1 MKILNIIDKYTRS
14 ELVTTLKNKLDEG
27 VRELNIK
34 GLAGSL
40 SSVVVAALN
49 KVRSG
54 NYICI
59 LNDKESAAYFMN
71 DLEQILGETDYE
83 LSRKKVLL
91 FPAGHKRHYDDTASD
106 NDSILLRTE
115 VLKRLSSG
123 SKNLLIITFP
133 EALSEKVITK
143 SALAKSIIRLKTDE
157 EIDLGF
163 MLELLLEYGFEQE
176 DFVIEPGQ
184 FSIRGGIVDVFSF
197 SHDYPFRI
205 EFFGNKVESIRS
217 FDPTSQRSVK
227 ILSRIQI
234 LPNIQDKVVVEK
246 RVDIMDYV
254 PNDAIIWAEN
264 LSLISGKINQEF
276 NKAEEAFN
284 KQKGETKSGEP
295 RELYLSQTDF
305 LEDISKHSIV
315 ETKGNNYKATQLV
328 FDAEPQ
334 PLFHKNFELLIQN
347 LEDNAALGY
356 QNFILSENPKQLE
369 RIRSIFEDIAG
380 RKNENPIH
388 FEPVAIS
395 LHKGFIDHQAGM
407 ALYTDHQIFER
418 YHRFRIKERFGS
430 KESLKLKELYDLQPG
445 DFVTHVDHGIGRFSG
460 LEKLNNNGKEQE
472 AIRLQY
478 KNGDLLYVSIHSL
491 HRISKYSGKD
501 GVEPKLSTLGSKA
514 WKALKQKTKT
524 KVKDIARELI
534 ALYAKR
540 KAAGGFAYSPD
551 SFMQT
556 ELESSFIYEDTPDQL
571 KATAEVKNDME
582 SKEPMDRLIC
592 GDVGFGKTEIAVRA
606 AFKAAADNK
615 QVAILVP
622 TTILAFQHYKTFKE
636 RLKDFPVDIDYLNR
650 FRTTAQKN
658 EIIKKLKA
666 GRIDILIG
674 THRIISKDVEFKDLG
689 LLIIDEEQKFG
700 VTMKERLKNMKVNVD
715 TLTLTATP
723 IPRTLQF
730 SLMGARDLSII
741 ATPPPNRF
749 PVQTEL
755 HTINEKLIK
764 DAINYEISRRGQ
776 VFIVN
781 NRIDNIYKVADM
793 VKRLV
798 PKAAVV
804 VGHGQM
810 KGNELEKVMLGFIN
824 GDYDVLVST
833 TIIESGLDISNA
845 NTMIIYDAQNFGLS
859 DLHQLRGRV
868 GRSNKKAFCYL
879 MAPPLTAVSREAR
892 KRLEAIAEYSA
903 LGSGINIAMRDLDI
917 RGAGNILGGEQSG
930 FISDIG
936 FEMYHQILD
945 ESIQE
950 LKESEFKEV
959 FKNQPEKQAKDWLK
973 DTRIETDLAL
983 LIPEDYV
990 AQSAERLSLYKQ
1002 LDGVNNE
1009 AELEAYKKMLEDRFG
1024 AVPEVINDLLNTM
1037 RLRWMAKS
1045 LGFEKLVIK
1054 NHKMIAHFISDGESD
1069 YFNSPVFQ
1077 GILAKLQELRLGGRM
1092 REKNNKL
1099 SLVFENVN
1107 SISDAQSVL
1116 GGLQE

>member
-1 MKILNIIDKYTRS
+1 MKILDIVEKYAQDSLVNNLKTELEEGNNKIII
-14 ELVTTLKNKLDEG
+14 N
-27 VRELNIK
+27 

-40 SSVVVAALN
+40 SSMVAVALN
-49 KVRSG
+49 KIRPN
-54 NYICI
+54 NYIFV

-71 DLEQILGETDYE
+71 DLEQMLGETDYD
-83 LSRKKVLL
+83 LSRKRVLL
-91 FPAGHKRHYDDTASD
+91 FPAGHKRHYDDNASD
-106 NDSILLRTE
+106 NDNILLRTE
-115 VLKRLSSG
+115 VLKRFSSG
-123 SKNLLIITFP
+123 SKNLMIITFP

-143 SALAKSIIRLKTDE
+143 SALAKSIIRLKSGE
-157 EIDLGF
+157 QVDLNF
-163 MLELLLEYGFEQE
+163 IFELLTEYGFEQE
-176 DFVIEPGQ
+176 NFVIEPGQ
-184 FSIRGGIVDVFSF
+184 FAVRGGIVDVFSY
-197 SHDYPFRI
+197 SNDYPFRI

-217 FDPTSQRSVK
+217 FDPTTQRSIK
-227 ILSRIQI
+227 IKSRIQI
-234 LPNIQDKVVVEK
+234 LPNIQDKVMVEN
-246 RVDIMDYV
+246 RVSFLDYI
-254 PNDAIIWAEN
+254 PMNSTFWAEN
-264 LSLISGKINQEF
+264 LSFVIDKIEQEFGKANEIFSSTTGEINQL
-276 NKAEEAFN
+276 NPN
-284 KQKGETKSGEP
+284 
-295 RELYLSQTDF
+295 ELYLSKSDF
-305 LEDISKHSIV
+305 ISDIDKHKII
-315 ETKGNNYKATQLV
+315 ELGGNDKGAFNLV
-328 FDAEPQ
+328 FDSEPQ

-347 LEDNAALGY
+347 LEDHAALGH

-369 RIRSIFEDIAG
+369 RIRSIFEDIAD
-380 RKNENPIH
+380 RKNENPLQ

-395 LHKGFIDHQAGM
+395 LHKGFIDHHMGL

-430 KESLKLKELYDLQPG
+430 KESLKLKEIYDLQPG
-445 DFVTHVDHGIGRFSG
+445 DFVTHVDHGIGRFGG

-472 AIRLQY
+472 AIRLHY

-501 GVEPKLSTLGSKA
+501 GVEPKLSTLGSKS
-514 WKALKQKTKT
+514 WKALKQKTKS

-540 KAAGGFAYSPD
+540 KAAGGFSFSPD

-571 KATAEVKNDME
+571 KATVEVKKDME
-582 SKEPMDRLIC
+582 SQEPMDRLIC
-592 GDVGFGKTEIAVRA
+592 GDVGFGKTEIAIRA
-606 AFKAAADNK
+606 AFKAAADSK
-615 QVAILVP
+615 QVAVLVP
-622 TTILAFQHYKTFKE
+622 TTILALQHYKTFRE
-636 RLKDFPVDIDYLNR
+636 RLKDFPVEIEYLNR
-650 FRTTAQKN
+650 FKTTAQKN
-658 EIIKKLKA
+658 EIVKKLKN
-666 GRIDILIG
+666 GQIDILIG

-689 LLIIDEEQKFG
+689 LLIVDEEQKFG

-741 ATPPPNRF
+741 ATAPPNRF

-755 HTINEKLIK
+755 HTIDDKLMK

-776 VFIVN
+776 VYIIN
-781 NRIDNIYKVADM
+781 NRVQNIYKVAD
-793 VKRLV
+793 VVRRLV
-798 PKAAVV
+798 PKAAVA

-810 KGNELEKVMLGFIN
+810 KGHELEKVMMGFIN

-833 TIIESGLDISNA
+833 TIIESGLDIPNA

-892 KRLEAIAEYSA
+892 KRLEAISEYSA

-945 ESIQE
+945 EAIQE
-950 LKESEFKEV
+950 LKESEFKDV
-959 FKNQPEKQAKDWLK
+959 FINQLVAEEKTWVKK
-973 DTRIETDLAL
+973 TRIETDLEL
-983 LIPEDYV
+983 LIPDHYV
-990 AQSAERLSLYKQ
+990 AQDAERLSLYKQ
-1002 LDGVNNE
+1002 LDLVKDE
-1009 AELEAYKKMLEDRFG
+1009 QELKAYQKMLEDRFG
-1024 AVPEVINDLLNTM
+1024 PLPEVVQRLLDTM
-1037 RLRWMAKS
+1037 RLRWNAQS

-1054 NHKMIAHFISDGESD
+1054 NNKMIAYFVVDGDSE
-1069 YFNSPVFQ
+1069 YFNSPIFL
-1077 GILAKLQELRLGGRM
+1077 GILSKLQESHLGGKM
-1092 REKNNKL
+1092 RERNNKL
-1099 SLVFENVN
+1099 SLVFDKVG
-1107 SISDAQSVL
+1107 SISQAQNL
-1116 GGLQE
+1116 LQLLMK

>member
-1 MKILNIIDKYTRS
+1 VKILDIVNKYTQS
-14 ELVTTLKNKLDEG
+14 SSINEIKTELENGNNKI
-27 VRELNIK
+27 NIN

-40 SSVVVAALN
+40 SSIVAVALN
-49 KVRSG
+49 KARPD
-54 NYICI
+54 NYLFI

-91 FPAGHKRHYDDTASD
+91 FPAGHKRHYDNSASD
-106 NDSILLRTE
+106 NDNILLRTE
-115 VLKRLSSG
+115 VLKRFSSG
-123 SKNLLIITFP
+123 SKNLMIVTFP
-133 EALSEKVITK
+133 EALCEKVITK
-143 SALAKSIIRLKTDE
+143 AALAKSIIRLKSDE
-157 EIDLGF
+157 EVDLDF
-163 MLELLLEYGFEQE
+163 IIEVLIEYGFEQE

-184 FSIRGGIVDVFSF
+184 FAVRGGIVDVFSF

-205 EFFGNKVESIRS
+205 EFFDNKVESIRS
-217 FDPTSQRSVK
+217 FDPTTQRSVK

-234 LPNIQDKVVVEK
+234 LPNIQDKVVVEN
-246 RVDIMDYV
+246 RVNFLDYM
-254 PNDAIIWAEN
+254 PKGSTIWAEN
-264 LSLISGKINQEF
+264 MGFVIDKVEQEF
-276 NKAEEAFN
+276 TKASEVFNHQEEDIKQLNPNK
-284 KQKGETKSGEP
+284 
-295 RELYLSQTDF
+295 LYLSKADF
-305 LEDISKHSIV
+305 ISDIKKHKLI
-315 ETKGNNYKATQLV
+315 EINGNDKPAINLT
-328 FDAEPQ
+328 FDSEPQ
-334 PLFHKNFELLIQN
+334 PLFQKNFELLIQN
-347 LEDNAALGY
+347 LEDHAALGH

-369 RIRSIFEDIAG
+369 RIRSIFEDIAD
-380 RKNENPIH
+380 RKSENPIQ

-395 LHKGFIDHQAGM
+395 LHKGFIDHQMGVV
-407 ALYTDHQIFER
+407 LYTDHQIFER
-418 YHRFRIKERFGS
+418 YHRFRIKERFGT
-430 KESLKLKELYDLQPG
+430 KESLKLKEIYDLQTG
-445 DFVTHVDHGIGRFSG
+445 DFVTHVDHGIGRFGG
-460 LEKLNNNGKEQE
+460 LEKIVNNGKEQE
-472 AIRLQY
+472 AIRLHY

-501 GVEPKLSTLGSKA
+501 GAEPKLSTLGSKA
-514 WKALKQKTKT
+514 WKALKQKTKS

-540 KAAGGFAYSPD
+540 KAAGGFSYSAD

-571 KATAEVKNDME
+571 KATVEVKKDME
-582 SKEPMDRLIC
+582 SVEPMDRLIC
-592 GDVGFGKTEIAVRA
+592 GDVGFGKTEIAIRA

-615 QVAILVP
+615 QVAVLVP
-622 TTILAFQHYKTFKE
+622 TTILALQHYKTFKE

-650 FRTTAQKN
+650 FKSTAQKN
-658 EIIKKLKA
+658 EVVKKLKN
-666 GRIDILIG
+666 GQINILIG

-700 VTMKERLKNMKVNVD
+700 VTMKERLKNMKLNVD

-741 ATPPPNRF
+741 ATAPPNRF

-776 VFIVN
+776 VFIIN
-781 NRIDNIYKVADM
+781 NRIQNIYKVAE
-793 VKRLV
+793 VVQRLV
-798 PKAAVV
+798 PKAAVA

-810 KGNELEKVMLGFIN
+810 KGSQLEKVMLGFIN
-824 GDYDVLVST
+824 GDYDVLIST
-833 TIIESGLDISNA
+833 TIIESGLDIPNA

-879 MAPPLTAVSREAR
+879 MAPPLTAVSKEAR

-945 ESIQE
+945 EAIQE
-950 LKESEFKEV
+950 LKESEFKDV
-959 FKNQPEKQAKDWLK
+959 FKDSSKAKVKSWIK
-973 DTRIETDLAL
+973 NTKIETDLEL

-990 AQSAERLSLYKQ
+990 AQSGERLSLYKQ
-1002 LDGVNNE
+1002 LDAVNNE

-1024 AVPEVINDLLNTM
+1024 AVPELINNLLNTM
-1037 RLRWMAKS
+1037 RLRWKAKE

-1054 NHKMIAHFISDGESD
+1054 NQKMIAYFVSDGDSY
-1069 YFNSPVFQ
+1069 YFNSPIFQ
-1077 GILAKLQELRLGGRM
+1077 GILAKLQQLRLEGKM

-1099 SLVFENVN
+1099 SLVFNDIR
-1107 SISDAQSVL
+1107 SISEAQQVL
-1116 GGLQE
+1116 NGLQE